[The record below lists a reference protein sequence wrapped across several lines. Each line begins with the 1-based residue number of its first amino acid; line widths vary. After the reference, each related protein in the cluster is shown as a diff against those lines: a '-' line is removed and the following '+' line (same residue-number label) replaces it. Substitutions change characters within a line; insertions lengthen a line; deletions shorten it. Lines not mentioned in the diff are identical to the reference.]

1 MESVTP
7 SELRTH
13 LKTILNRVNDNH
25 EPVIV
30 ARGKGRSV
38 VMLDVNDYESLMETF
53 YLTRNP
59 VNASRLQEGMRQH
72 LAGQHKE
79 IDVTPYLD

>member
-1 MESVTP
+1 MESLTP
-7 SELRTH
+7 RELRPP
-13 LKTILNRVNDNH
+13 LKTILNRDNDDH

-38 VMLDVNDYESLMETF
+38 VMLDADDYESLMETF
-53 YLTRNP
+53 SLTRNP
-59 VNASRLQEGMRQH
+59 VNAARLREGIRQH
-72 LAGQHKE
+72 QAGQYKE

>member
-1 MESVTP
+1 MESITT
-7 SELRTH
+7 SQLRTH

-30 ARGKGRSV
+30 VRGKERAV
-38 VMLDVNDYESLMETF
+38 VMLDAEDYDSLMETF

-59 VNASRLQEGMRQH
+59 VNASRLREGMRQH
-72 LAGQHKE
+72 QAGQYKE

>member
-7 SELRTH
+7 SELRAH
-13 LKTILNRVNDNH
+13 LKTILNRVNDDH
-25 EPVIV
+25 KPVIV

-38 VMLDVNDYESLMETF
+38 VMLDADDYASLMETF

-59 VNASRLQEGMRQH
+59 VNAARLLEGMRQH
-72 LAGQHKE
+72 QAGQYKE

>member
-1 MESVTP
+1 MEHVTP

-13 LKTILNRVNDNH
+13 LKTILNRVNDNR
-25 EPVIV
+25 EPVV
-30 ARGKGRSV
+30 VVRGKGRSV
-38 VMLDVNDYESLMETF
+38 VMLDAGDFDSLMETF

-59 VNASRLQEGMRQH
+59 VNAERLREGMRQH
-72 LAGQHKE
+72 QSGQYRE

>member
-1 MESVTP
+1 MEQIKP

-13 LKTILNRVNDNH
+13 LKTILNRVNDDH
-25 EPVIV
+25 EPVTV
-30 ARGKGRSV
+30 VHGKGRSV
-38 VMLDVNDYESLMETF
+38 VMLDADDYHSLMETF

-59 VNASRLQEGMRQH
+59 VNTERLRKGMRQH
-72 LAGQHKE
+72 QSGQYRE